1 MTIGRLF
8 GVVAHHWL
16 VVFGLTAVVVA
27 AVAALE
33 LASPHRYR
41 AASLLEVQ
49 APTDSTGVI
58 SLQGTLSA
66 RERAVTIVELANT
79 HTVAQR
85 ARARAA
91 GLAGVDC
98 GFQQVGQSEYLL
110 STCTGTEPA
119 TVARG
124 ANAYAGALQSVLD
137 EQRDSR
143 TAALRALYAAQVKT
157 LREEGV
163 PATDFPAPPSYPT
176 SREVQVIDPARTPT
190 ASFAPRPK
198 RAIAIAFVLALL
210 LNSGI
215 AVALERLQGR
225 ARTPEELRRAL
236 GEPVLVAVPKLKAGA

>member
-27 AVAALE
+27 VVASLE

-41 AASLLEVQ
+41 ATALLQVQ
-49 APTDSTGVI
+49 APTDSSGVI

-66 RERAVTIVELANT
+66 RERAVTILALANT
-79 HTVAQR
+79 YTVMQS
-85 ARARAA
+85 ARTRTP
-91 GLAGVDC
+91 GLAGIDC
-98 GFQQVGQSEYLL
+98 DFSQAGQSEYLL
-110 STCTGTEPA
+110 ATCTGTEPVA
-119 TVARG
+119 VARG

-137 EQRDSR
+137 QQRDTR
-143 TAALRALYAAQVKT
+143 ITALRALYAEQVKT

-163 PATDFPAPPSYPT
+163 PASDFPAPPSYPT
-176 SREVQVIDPARTPT
+176 SREVQVIDVARVPATP
-190 ASFAPRPK
+190 FAPQPK
-198 RAIAIAFVLALL
+198 RAIAVALVLALL
-210 LNSGI
+210 LNTGI

-236 GEPVLVAVPKLKAGA
+236 GEPVLVAIPKLKAGT